1 MSPISL
7 PRQLKKVSDRALL
20 KSLEAGLEVV
30 EAKLIDSTSHADKI
44 ASASVRHLVAAGG
57 KRVRPTLVL
66 LAAQFGD
73 ATKQDVIDAAVVVE
87 LTHLA
92 TLYHDDVMDDAPT
105 RRGVPTAQMIWGNS
119 IAILTGDLLFA
130 RASQVGSHLG
140 QESLTLQ
147 ADTFERLC
155 LGQLHET
162 IGPSETD
169 NAIEHYIQ
177 VMADKTGSLIAASAR
192 LGIMLSGAPREY
204 MEPMGAY
211 GEKVGVAFQLI
222 DDVIDISEAGPSG
235 KTPGTD
241 LRAGVPTLPVLL
253 LRKAAASGDA
263 EAVSLLALIDGG
275 LEDDARLQEA
285 LVRLRNHAVAEE
297 SYLEA
302 KRWADDA
309 VAAISSLPDGQ
320 VKNALEL
327 FAQAVVDRKN

>member
-1 MSPISL
+1 MKKISL
-7 PRQLKKVSDRALL
+7 PRQLKKVADRALL
-20 KSLEAGLEVV
+20 KSLESGLEVI
-30 EAKLIDSTSHADKI
+30 EEQLQIATAHADKI
-44 ASASVRHLVAAGG
+44 AGASIRHLVDAGG

-162 IGPSETD
+162 IGPSEND
-169 NAIEHYIQ
+169 DPIAHYIQ
-177 VMADKTGSLIAASAR
+177 VMADKTGSLISASAR
-192 LGIMLSGAPREY
+192 LGIMLSGAPREFN
-204 MEPMGAY
+204 EPMRIY

-253 LRKAAASGDA
+253 LRKAAAAGDV
-263 EAVSLLALIDGG
+263 EAIALLELIDGG
-275 LEDDARLQEA
+275 LDEDSKLQEA
-285 LVRLRNHAVAEE
+285 LERLRKHEVAEQA
-297 SYLEA
+297 YLEA
-302 KRWADDA
+302 KRWADEA
-309 VAAISSLPDGQ
+309 VEAIASLPEGS

-327 FAQAVVDRKN
+327 FAQAVVDRTN

>member
-20 KSLEAGLEVV
+20 KSLESGLEIV
-30 EAKLIDSTSHADKI
+30 EKNLLVATEHADKI
-44 ASASVRHLVAAGG
+44 VGASVRHLVAAGG

-66 LAAQFGD
+66 LTAQLGD
-73 ATKQDVIDAAVVVE
+73 ASKQEVVDAAVVVE

-130 RASQVGSHLG
+130 RASQVGSQLG
-140 QESLTLQ
+140 EESLKLQ

-162 IGPSETD
+162 IGPAESED
-169 NAIEHYIQ
+169 AIGHYIQ

-192 LGIMLSGAPREY
+192 LGVMLSGASREY
-204 MEPMGAY
+204 LEPMGAY

-253 LRKAAASGDA
+253 LRKAAADGDV
-263 EAVSLLALIDGG
+263 EAISLLALIDGG
-275 LEDDARLQEA
+275 LQDDARLQEA
-285 LVRLRNHAVAEE
+285 LVRLRNHPVAEAA
-297 SYLEA
+297 YQEA
-302 KRWADDA
+302 KRWADE
-309 VAAISSLPDGQ
+309 AIKSIASLPDGS

-327 FAQAVVDRKN
+327 FAQAVVDRTN

>member
-1 MSPISL
+1 MSSISL

-20 KSLEAGLEVV
+20 KSLESGLEVV
-30 EAKLIDSTSHADKI
+30 EAHLKIATQHADKI
-44 ASASVRHLVAAGG
+44 AGASARHLVDAGG

-66 LAAQFGD
+66 LAAQLGD
-73 ATKQDVIDAAVVVE
+73 AKKQEIIDAAVVVE

-140 QESLTLQ
+140 EESLKLQ

-169 NAIEHYIQ
+169 DATAHYIQ
-177 VMADKTGSLIAASAR
+177 VMADKTGSLIAAAAR
-192 LGIMLSGAPREY
+192 LGVMLSGASREY
-204 MEPMGAY
+204 LEPLGAY
-211 GEKVGVAFQLI
+211 GEKIGVAFQLI

-253 LRKAAASGDA
+253 LRKAAAQGDV

-275 LEDDARLQEA
+275 LQDDARLQEA
-285 LVRLRNHAVAEE
+285 LVRLRNHPVADAA
-297 SYLEA
+297 YQEA
-302 KRWADDA
+302 KRWADEA
-309 VAAISSLPDGQ
+309 IESISSLPDGT

-327 FAQAVVDRKN
+327 FAQAVVDRTN

>member
-1 MSPISL
+1 MSKISL
-7 PRQLKKVSDRALL
+7 PKQLRKVADRALL
-20 KSLEAGLEVV
+20 KSIEAGLEKV
-30 EAKLIDSTSHADKI
+30 EDLLTEATRYADSVAKDPAK
-44 ASASVRHLVAAGG
+44 HLVDAGG

-66 LAAQFGD
+66 LAAQLGD
-73 ATKQDVIDAAVVVE
+73 PTRKDVLDAAVVVE

-119 IAILTGDLLFA
+119 VAILTGDLLFA

-140 QESLTLQ
+140 QISLTLQ

-162 IGPSETD
+162 TGPTIGEEPID
-169 NAIEHYIQ
+169 HYIR
-177 VMADKTGSLIAASAR
+177 VLADKTGSLISASAR
-192 LGIMLSGAPREY
+192 LGIILSGAPAEFE
-204 MEPMGAY
+204 EPMRVY

-253 LRKAAASGDA
+253 LRKAAAAGDQGA
-263 EAVSLLALIDGG
+263 ADLLELIDGG
-275 LEDDARLQEA
+275 LEEDSKLNEA
-285 LVRLRNHAVAEE
+285 LVRLRNHPVAEQ

-302 KRWADDA
+302 KRWADEA
-309 VAAISSLPDGQ
+309 VEALAPLPDGP
-320 VKNALEL
+320 VKAALGS
-327 FAQAVVDRKN
+327 FAQAVVERTN

>member
-1 MSPISL
+1 MSKISL
-7 PRQLKKVSDRALL
+7 PRQLRKVADRALL
-20 KSLEAGLEVV
+20 KSIEAGLEKV
-30 EAKLIDSTSHADKI
+30 EVLLHDSTRYADSVAKDTAGHLID
-44 ASASVRHLVAAGG
+44 AGG

-66 LAAQFGD
+66 LAAQLGD
-73 ATKQDVIDAAVVVE
+73 PTRKDVLDAAVVVE

-119 IAILTGDLLFA
+119 VAILTGDLLFA

-140 QESLTLQ
+140 QVSLTLQ

-162 IGPSETD
+162 TGPTIGEEPID
-169 NAIEHYIQ
+169 HYIR
-177 VMADKTGSLIAASAR
+177 VLADKTGSLISASAR
-192 LGIMLSGAPREY
+192 LGIILSGAPAEFE
-204 MEPMGAY
+204 EPLRVY

-253 LRKAAASGDA
+253 LRKAAAAGDQGA
-263 EAVSLLALIDGG
+263 ADLLELIDGG
-275 LEDDARLQEA
+275 LEEDSKLNEA
-285 LVRLRNHAVAEE
+285 LVRLRNHPVAEQ

-302 KRWADDA
+302 KRWADEA
-309 VAAISSLPDGQ
+309 VEALAPLPEGSVKAALGS
-320 VKNALEL
+320 
-327 FAQAVVDRKN
+327 FAQAVVERTN